1 MTRDIRYPDSL
12 AEHYDGDYDILR
24 HDGQDVAFYT
34 DLALHAGG
42 PVMEIGCGT
51 GRVAIPVARAGCTV
65 LGVDPTPTMLSRFA
79 DKLAGESA
87 EVRERITLQE
97 GRFDAVPGEG
107 SFALVFSA
115 FRAFQHLV
123 DRQEQIAALA
133 EMARWTRPGG
143 LVAFDVFD
151 YNPERAAAY
160 ADEHADYVLQVG
172 DQTRERRSQASYDE
186 EKRLIRCRF
195 RWLLNDAAD
204 GEATFTMKVSTRD
217 ELVAL
222 LPLAGLE
229 LEAVFGT
236 FAAAPW
242 TASEQREIV
251 MVARRPVDTDN
262 DPSLPARPIA
272 S

>member
-1 MTRDIRYPDSL
+1 MTRDVAYPDSL

-24 HDGQDVAFYT
+24 HDGEDVAFYT

-51 GRVAIPVARAGCTV
+51 GRVALPVARAGCTV
-65 LGVDPTPTMLSRFA
+65 LGVDPTPAMLSRLA
-79 DKLAGESA
+79 DKLARESA
-87 EVRERITLQE
+87 DVRERITLQP

-115 FRAFQHLV
+115 FRAFQHLN
-123 DRQEQIAALA
+123 DRREQLAALT

-151 YNPERAAAY
+151 YNAERAAAY
-160 ADEHADYVLQVG
+160 ADEHADYVLQVA
-172 DQTRERRSQASYDE
+172 DQTRERRSRARYDE
-186 EKRLIRCRF
+186 NNGLIHCRF
-195 RWLLNDAAD
+195 RWLLNGAAD

-222 LPLAGLE
+222 LPDAGLE

-236 FAAAPW
+236 FAADPW

-251 MVARRPVDTDN
+251 IVARRPGGTDSG
-262 DPSLPARPIA
+262 PSHPARPIA